1 MTFDLQTSMERLVL
15 TPMPLLARLVAIVRR
30 LGDTPLV
37 AQRALQAAPLL
48 GEGCLA
54 RGARRHFLRVR
65 GEEGVKLHVN
75 ARRAV

>member
-1 MTFDLQTSMERLVL
+1 MERLVL
-15 TPMPLLARLVAIVRR
+15 TPMPLLARSVAIVRR

-54 RGARRHFLRVR
+54 LGARWHVARLR
-65 GEEGVKLHVN
+65 GEEEL
-75 ARRAV
+75 A